1 MLDVTHGR
9 LQTESD
15 GKEILDDR
23 VVQVAGNA
31 LPVFL
36 ECDAAQA
43 FLKSQRRHRGASGNR
58 KEFRGRLVVRREPT
72 RLLGEVEIAEDSFA
86 DPDRHPEEG
95 VHQRMILREPNRIR
109 VIADLIEAEGYAVA
123 GDRSEH
129 TGTTGIVGDPLDVVF
144 VHPDRNEVDERAVLA
159 DDADRAV
166 AGTGELDG
174 RIDGR
179 PEQG

>member
-36 ECDAAQA
+36 ECGTAQA

-58 KEFRGRLVVRREPT
+58 KEFRGRSRRP
-72 RLLGEVEIAEDSFA
+72 
-86 DPDRHPEEG
+86 P
-95 VHQRMILREPNRIR
+95 
-109 VIADLIEAEGYAVA
+109 
-123 GDRSEH
+123 
-129 TGTTGIVGDPLDVVF
+129 
-144 VHPDRNEVDERAVLA
+144 
-159 DDADRAV
+159 
-166 AGTGELDG
+166 
-174 RIDGR
+174 
-179 PEQG
+179 